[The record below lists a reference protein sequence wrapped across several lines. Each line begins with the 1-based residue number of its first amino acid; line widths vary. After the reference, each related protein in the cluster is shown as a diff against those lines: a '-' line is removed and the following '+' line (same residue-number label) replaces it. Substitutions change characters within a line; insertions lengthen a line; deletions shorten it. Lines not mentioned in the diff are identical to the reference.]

1 MVWLGTQGA
10 SAFAKDGWHASLAQ
24 QRHLVGSAGWH
35 QRDDHR
41 PVWIWTKGAWIFL
54 GIWAAWPSFNMLH
67 HFQWQ
72 NQDIPKPSLT
82 APALEAKDLKLDLS
96 HFVLLGWRESGELW
110 EPALQYEIDR
120 NPRCNGRTP
129 KNSNLSGT
137 GWIFRRVIPRDH
149 GRWSWVY
156 TLLCWVVSTSFNY
169 QGIFKHGP
177 HLGRWSKWLVVGVVW
192 ITSLN

>member
-24 QRHLVGSAGWH
+24 QRHLAVQGDIRETTIDLFEFGPRARGFSLGFGQPGPVSICCTISNGKIKISQNRAQLQPSRPKIWSWTWATLCCWAG
-35 QRDDHR
+35 
-41 PVWIWTKGAWIFL
+41 
-54 GIWAAWPSFNMLH
+54 
-67 HFQWQ
+67 
-72 NQDIPKPSLT
+72 
-82 APALEAKDLKLDLS
+82 
-96 HFVLLGWRESGELW
+96 ESGELW

-149 GRWSWVY
+149 GRWWSWVY